1 MPRRWKE
8 IKEDPPR
15 LSQYND
21 RARQMNNEAEKL
33 SKAGDYLLVGSME
46 QQTVTERLVVKRKQR
61 QSQKAPKTPEFVIQ
75 TQMTQTMNKN
85 L

>member
-21 RARQMNNEAEKL
+21 RARQMNNESEKL
-33 SKAGDYLLVGSME
+33 AKTGDYLLVGSME

-61 QSQKAPKTPEFVIQ
+61 QSQKAPKAPQFVIQ